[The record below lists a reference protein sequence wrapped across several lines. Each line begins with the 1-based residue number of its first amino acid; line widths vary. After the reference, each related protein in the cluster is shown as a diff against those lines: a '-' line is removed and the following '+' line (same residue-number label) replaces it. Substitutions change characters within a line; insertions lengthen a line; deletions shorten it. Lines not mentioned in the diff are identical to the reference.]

1 MSIDKEGLNEAIKE
15 CLKENLTL
23 TVDTSENYVSDMGG
37 GNEGAESI

>member
-15 CLKENLTL
+15 YLKENL